1 MKQNKPNCPRF
12 FWLQVPCLKLECLKW
27 LTSFSRSKLLDLA
40 WAWAF
45 PMMPK
50 VTGDKNPTSNHLDR
64 HVTLENL
71 NPFNL
76 LPQYINEASNQF
88 RYIHLFSI
96 KTATCCSTGN
106 VQQKSRTSA
115 HKTIISLHSHPT
127 VSLHNLP
134 CHGPLD
140 VVDPTLNPQT
150 SGANLLKEIRPS
162 PPGIYIY
169 ICINPKKNL
178 GYWININWLAG
189 FLNHQQNGDVCS

>member
-40 WAWAF
+40 WAWAC

-96 KTATCCSTGN
+96 KTATVVAHEMSK
-106 VQQKSRTSA
+106 KSRTSA
-115 HKTIISLHSHPT
+115 HKTIISLDSHPT

-162 PPGIYIY
+162 PTGIYIY
-169 ICINPKKNL
+169 TPYKKPGILNQYQL
-178 GYWININWLAG
+178 VSWISEPSTEWWCL
-189 FLNHQQNGDVCS
+189 